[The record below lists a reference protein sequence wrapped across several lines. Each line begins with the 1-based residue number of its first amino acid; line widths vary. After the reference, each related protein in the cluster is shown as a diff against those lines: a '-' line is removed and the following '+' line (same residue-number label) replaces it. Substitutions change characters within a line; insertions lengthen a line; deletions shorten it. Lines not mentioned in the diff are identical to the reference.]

1 MMDTQ
6 DGFVR
11 VAGMSDVPLGKAI
24 AVRVEDR
31 SVAVFNHEGT
41 IYATDN
47 QCPHMGY
54 PLIRGRARNGVLQ
67 CDWHGWSYAM
77 AGGGCFTGGCDDLDT
92 FPVEVRGDD
101 IHVKVAGVVSRRTGA
116 HYLLLKEGLLS
127 RDNWV
132 LSKAVAIMLAQG
144 VSEDETLRLLISHLG
159 KHVATEHDANG
170 SWRLVLVANGIEVA
184 RRLPPDDRLIPLM
197 MAAKGASGPRGRPP
211 GRQPLPPP

>member
-1 MMDTQ
+1 MDTQ

-92 FPVEVRGDD
+92 FPVEVRGGR
-101 IHVKVAGVVSRRTGA
+101 HPRQGRR
-116 HYLLLKEGLLS
+116 
-127 RDNWV
+127 
-132 LSKAVAIMLAQG
+132 
-144 VSEDETLRLLISHLG
+144 
-159 KHVATEHDANG
+159 
-170 SWRLVLVANGIEVA
+170 
-184 RRLPPDDRLIPLM
+184 RRLPAHWRPLPAAQGRAALARQLGALQGRGDHACPGRLRGRDPPSAHLPPRQARRHGARRQRQL
-197 MAAKGASGPRGRPP
+197 AAGPGRQRHRGRPAATA
-211 GRQPLPPP
+211 R